1 MFVPPPPQENLLIV
15 RRSAKRPLP
24 RSGLAVVLCAFC
36 LGSGVAYLEAKDS
49 EGDGSLVLSL
59 VEQVDTSSFEVFQA
73 KGIEASARDVRVLMK
88 ILDEREA
95 QIAKENDAIL
105 RSRSPSEM
113 IRSAPQGGNTRQV
126 VSVEPTPT
134 LRLPAPAA
142 KIPSSGEWLNGD
154 VLLRDSG
161 LAKIDQS
168 VAVFIRGKQRVDF
181 RVGAVLP
188 NGEVVL
194 QVDPA
199 NLSVRTDRR
208 LIQIID
214 DGS

>member
-1 MFVPPPPQENLLIV
+1 M
-15 RRSAKRPLP
+15 
-24 RSGLAVVLCAFC
+24 
-36 LGSGVAYLEAKDS
+36 AYLGARDF
-49 EGDGSLVLSL
+49 EGDGSLVPSL
-59 VEQVDTSSFEVFQA
+59 IEQIDTSSFEVFQA
-73 KGIEASARDVRVLMK
+73 KGIEASARDVRVLMR

-105 RSRSPSEM
+105 RSRSPSETM
-113 IRSAPQGGNTRQV
+113 RSAPQGENTRQI
-126 VSVEPTPT
+126 VSVDPTPT
-134 LRLPAPAA
+134 LRLPTPAA
-142 KIPSSGEWLNGD
+142 RIPSSGEWLNGD
-154 VLLRDSG
+154 VLLKDSG
-161 LAKIDQS
+161 LARIDQS